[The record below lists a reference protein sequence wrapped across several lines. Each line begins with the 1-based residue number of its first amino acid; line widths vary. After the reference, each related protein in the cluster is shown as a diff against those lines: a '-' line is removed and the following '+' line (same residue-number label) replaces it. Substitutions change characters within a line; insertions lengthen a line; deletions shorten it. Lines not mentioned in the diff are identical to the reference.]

1 MKNEK
6 LTNDKSKKIGDKK
19 FSYSQIVSVG
29 RSVRRYDNLLNNFI
43 QFQEA
48 YKMFLGSSEQVS
60 EAFSVLENSIVSK
73 VTHYRCMYDHM
84 ISTIF

>member
-6 LTNDKSKKIGDKK
+6 LQNDKSKKIGGKK
-19 FSYSQIVSVG
+19 YSYSQIVSVG
-29 RSVRRYDNLLNNFI
+29 RSVRRFDNLLNNFL

-48 YKMFLGSSEQVS
+48 YKMSIGSSEQVS
-60 EAFSVLENSIVSK
+60 EAFNVLEKSIVSL
-73 VTHYRCMYDHM
+73 VARYRCMYDHM